1 MNKLK
6 QVAGSVN
13 ILGKLKRIKDLFVLR
28 LDSSEIKNN
37 SLESSPT
44 HLTDP
49 LKQSNLENN
58 HLLWPWNYTPKQV
71 PNCLPSGRPWPKISI
86 VTPSFNQG
94 EYIEQT
100 IRSVILQG
108 YPNLEYIVVDGA
120 STDDTLKILERYK
133 SDLNVCIS
141 EPDEGQTNAL
151 NKGFKHA
158 TGDILAWLNSDDQY
172 LPDTLFRVAESFDT
186 YSCDVVV
193 GGCQLIQDQDRTIQQ
208 THRCSLPLNKL
219 TQLDYLSM
227 LDFGGDW
234 LKGKFFFQPEVFWS
248 RHVWEL
254 SGGSL
259 NENLNFGMDYDF
271 WLRLARQKVVSC
283 HIPEDLAIFRMH
295 KGQKTI
301 FSGNIADYPEYAAI
315 SRHYQVL
322 DGIEVLDRERQ
333 IVDFPKVDGSGT
345 ETIDITA
352 TIPDDKFSHR
362 PLILYPTPNGH
373 YYLPFDGTLGAV
385 TRKIRCGKLESPEI
399 IEIAY
404 RDIQPSST
412 VIDVGTRFGQT
423 TALFAQITGAQG
435 QVLAFESDAYLFH
448 ALQKTLAVNHIYNVR
463 PYLGL
468 VGEGNK
474 TSSDTLN
481 SDIEKKEEKT
491 ISIDDLNIVTP
502 VSLIK
507 IFANGNESKALQG
520 AVNTI
525 SKNKPT
531 IILGGNPQSWSE
543 IVEAL
548 GYSIE
553 TTLSSNW
560 SILKSNPSQTPYL
573 QTSDKAI
580 TSAHQPRLPVGNL
593 CKFLKSRTEV
603 DECTEFLHRNGFA
616 SHNLVCKD
624 WDLAHIVSEIGD
636 GNFLDMGSSDSYILK
651 NLTLKN
657 IQGDLYG
664 IDFQEPDVPIPRVKY
679 LKGDLMDTGL
689 PSHHFANIS
698 CLSVIE
704 HEVDLERFTSEVSR
718 LLQTG
723 GRLFVTFDYWEPKLI
738 SPVRLYGLNWQPLDK
753 EKVCQ
758 FIDVCDRQGLKLLHE
773 MDWSLGEAVIHYGY
787 YSPHPTMKYTFGMA
801 VFEKR

>member
-6 QVAGSVN
+6 KVAGSLN
-13 ILGKLKRIKDLFVLR
+13 ILGKLKRIKDLIVLR

-44 HLTDP
+44 HLTVP
-49 LKQSNLENN
+49 LKQSSLENN

-86 VTPSFNQG
+86 VTPSFNHG

-172 LPDTLFRVAESFDT
+172 LPDTLFHVAESFDT

-248 RHVWEL
+248 RRVWEL

-352 TIPDDKFSHR
+352 TIPADKFSHR

-468 VGEGNK
+468 VGESNK

-481 SDIEKKEEKT
+481 SDIEKKEEKA

-553 TTLSSNW
+553 TTLSPTW
-560 SILKSNPSQTPYL
+560 SLLKPNPNLTPYL
-573 QTSDKAI
+573 QTSDEVI

-664 IDFQEPDVPIPRVKY
+664 IDFQDPDVPIPRVKY

-689 PSHHFANIS
+689 PSQHFANIS

-758 FIDVCDRQGLKLLHE
+758 FIDVCDRQGLKLLNE